1 MIKTTYICD
10 HCYKE
15 IKEKKEN
22 VARIVIQENDKTIV
36 MDKIL
41 ELCPNC
47 THILAEAI
55 MNFIQP
61 PRKDV

>member
-15 IKEKKEN
+15 IKEKREYI
-22 VARIVIQENDKTIV
+22 ARIVIQHNDKTIF

-47 THILAEAI
+47 ADILATAI
-55 MNFIQP
+55 LNFIQP